1 MRKKQNTWW
10 NSDKFLFPYYYNV
23 YDDKREKNRKEK
35 ERQTGRQTG
44 RQTDRQT
51 EKQTEIEKDNINIW
65 TNISILFSIRI
76 FIRDKGNTMFIDLE
90 IKACIMPLG
99 AL

>member
-1 MRKKQNTWW
+1 MFMTIRERKTERR
-10 NSDKFLFPYYYNV
+10 
-23 YDDKREKNRKEK
+23 KRD
-35 ERQTGRQTG
+35 
-44 RQTDRQT
+44 RQTDRQRNRHTDRHT